1 MNAAMEGILK
11 LELPPEAEFLSVA
24 VAAAEAAGRAFGL
37 GEARVPRLALAVE
50 EFFEYL
56 RREARRDE
64 PLGLTLRRLGPAARA
79 EFRFRAEHLDL
90 RALNY
95 AAGVAPGDGGEMGLV
110 LAARFTDRCRLTL
123 LGTDDVLLA
132 AEVDREYP
140 AAEALRET
148 PKLTPPFTLSEAPT
162 SETLRHAAMLAAGR
176 YPARLCP
183 KGFFNPGR
191 LVDMVEAGLYSALA
205 VTDSGGRPAG
215 LLLWRS
221 PGGQGVLFSGPY
233 VLDPER
239 GPEIGR
245 LLAEGFLAR
254 VARTKAVCAVSE
266 RPTAD
271 LPAEYFE
278 PLGSLFFTAGGE
290 VAEQAA
296 FYRSLRED
304 EGAAVW
310 AHPDLA
316 SFLERE
322 YDRLAFM
329 RDILSPD
336 PDEGREREH
345 SLLSTELD
353 LRRGLAVLRPLLG
366 GRDLAENLGRHVEAL
381 RREGIPDIL
390 FYLDMA
396 WSWQAAMTPALLA
409 AGFTPRLVLPHSGVS
424 DEAVFEHDPQ
434 PR

>member
-1 MNAAMEGILK
+1 MSTAMERILT
-11 LELPPEAEFLSVA
+11 LELPPEAGFLSVA

-37 GEARVPRLALAVE
+37 SEARAPRLALAVE

-64 PLGLTLRRLGPAARA
+64 PLRLTLRRLGPAARA

-123 LGTDDVLLA
+123 SGKDDVMLA

-140 AAEALRET
+140 AADPLRE
-148 PKLTPPFTLSEAPT
+148 PPRLAPPFRLVEDPAA
-162 SETLRHAAMLAAGR
+162 EMLRHAAMLAAGR

-191 LVDMVEAGLYSALA
+191 LADMAEAGLYSALA
-205 VTDSGGRPAG
+205 VADSGGRPAG

-233 VLDPER
+233 VLDPAH
-239 GPEIGR
+239 GR
-245 LLAEGFLAR
+245 EVAVMLTEGFLAR
-254 VARTKAVCAVSE
+254 VARTKALCAVSE

-271 LPAEYFE
+271 LPAEFFE

-296 FYRSLRED
+296 FFRSLRED

-310 AHPDLA
+310 AHPDLRP
-316 SFLERE
+316 FLERE
-322 YDRLAFM
+322 YGRLAFM
-329 RDILSPD
+329 RDLLPPD
-336 PDEGREREH
+336 PGDGLEREH

-353 LRRGLAVLRPLLG
+353 QRRGLAVLRPLLG

-390 FYLDMA
+390 FYLDLA
-396 WSWQAAMTPALLA
+396 WPWQAAMTPALLS
-409 AGFTPRLVLPHSGVS
+409 AGFTPRLLLPHSGVS

-434 PR
+434 PH